1 VLWQPPDRPVPGG
14 RPRAVAMDSHPDEPP
29 SRGAVDDEHEVVAG
43 RRPSRQRVV
52 VGEVLHRLAC

>member
-1 VLWQPPDRPVPGG
+1 
-14 RPRAVAMDSHPDEPP
+14 MDSHPDEPP